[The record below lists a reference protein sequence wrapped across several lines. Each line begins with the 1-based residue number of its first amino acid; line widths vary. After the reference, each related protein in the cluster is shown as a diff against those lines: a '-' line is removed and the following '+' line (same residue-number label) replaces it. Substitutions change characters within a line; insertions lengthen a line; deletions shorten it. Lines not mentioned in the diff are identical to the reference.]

1 MYVNTFH
8 RQTKCLMAMDTS
20 GLLTHVNLASTSLRQ
35 VSDHEFQKS
44 QSDCL
49 TVSTDGTL
57 ILILISIGLDSV
69 QPVMMCV
76 CVSANRSCCQYL
88 CVSANRSCCQ
98 YLCVSANRSC
108 CQYLCLRQPFVL
120 PVFVCLRQPFVLPAF
135 VCLRQPFVLPV
146 FMSPPTV
153 RAASIYVSANRS
165 CCQYLCSRDFV

>member
-98 YLCVSANRSC
+98 YLC
-108 CQYLCLRQPFVL
+108 
-120 PVFVCLRQPFVLPAF
+120 
-135 VCLRQPFVLPV
+135 
-146 FMSPPTV
+146 
-153 RAASIYVSANRS
+153 
-165 CCQYLCSRDFV
+165 SRDFV

>member
-108 CQYLCLRQPFVL
+108 CHYLCVSANRSCCQHLCVSANRSCCQYL
-120 PVFVCLRQPFVLPAF
+120 
-135 VCLRQPFVLPV
+135 CLRQPFVLPV

-153 RAASIYVSANRS
+153 RAANICVLVI
-165 CCQYLCSRDFV
+165 LCDFRRLAA